1 MGLSHSPSLVLPGLV
16 LCLDAGNTKSYP
28 GSGTTWTDISGNGN
42 NGTLTNGPTY
52 SSVNGGSIV
61 FDGVN
66 DYGYIDYSASLAPTS
81 AISSGGWIYYS
92 NWTTSEG
99 NIFSKLQSGGYAL
112 QHSSIGVNV
121 YFLVRL
127 GGAYQ
132 SSSFN
137 KSLMNSG
144 WNHIYGTFDGRYI
157 RMYLNGN
164 AVGTPYDYGSV
175 ASIEYAANNNLA
187 ICVDAAGGSSN
198 SVEGPGTNATISNIQ
213 IYNRALSATE
223 IQQNFNA
230 LRSRFSI

>member
-1 MGLSHSPSLVLPGLV
+1 VGLGHSPSIVMSGLV
-16 LCLDAGNTKSYP
+16 LALDAGNTKSYP
-28 GSGTTWTDISGNGN
+28 GSGTAWTDLSGGGN
-42 NGTLTNGPTY
+42 TGTLQNSPTY
-52 SSVNGGSIV
+52 SSGNGGSIV
-61 FDGVN
+61 FDGVD

-81 AISSGGWIYYS
+81 AISGGGWIYYS
-92 NWTTSEG
+92 NWTTSSG

-112 QHSSIGVNV
+112 QHSSIEVNV

-132 SSSFN
+132 SSAFN

-144 WNHIYGTFDGRYI
+144 WNHICGTFDGRYI

-175 ASIEYAANNNLA
+175 VSIEYAVNNNLA
-187 ICVDAAGGSSN
+187 ICTDAAGGSSN
-198 SVEGPGTNATISNIQ
+198 SVEGTTTNATISNIQ
-213 IYNRALSATE
+213 IYNRALSAAE

-230 LRSRFSI
+230 LRGRYGI